1 MDFGGMWA
9 AALGSLPQTGDAWV
23 ALFWA
28 ILQNSWT
35 RSLALI
41 VIVYMT
47 IRVIAGI
54 YSGDKQG
61 AEIGPIAIRQ
71 HSSGRHGRDTVRMPH
86 QLMPMTM
93 DGVSAKCKIFY
104 VYNDTRGR
112 RRKQLVHT
120 IEQATLSISPVA
132 LPAVQDMIF
141 GQEVP
146 QDVETQHVCFPP
158 VDIVEAPDPVPA
170 TPKMATD
177 YVRLH
182 KILENWTEDD
192 TAARVSMSAD
202 VKDEVRTNKE
212 GFIAGYASR
221 LRKADRRWRLG
232 FKRLYENRPNAIGS
246 YYLKLE
252 FSHEPLFVLTRHPD
266 RDLKMTAW
274 LTILT
279 SMFAL
284 IMDWWP
290 QNSAPFGFVPPSE
303 IARPAEHAPPPRT
316 ARVVVP

>member
-1 MDFGGMWA
+1 MDFRGLWEA
-9 AALGSLPQTGDAWV
+9 AVGSLPKTWDE
-23 ALFWA
+23 ALELLYA
-28 ILQNSWT
+28 IMENPWT
-35 RSLALI
+35 RALALV
-41 VIVYMT
+41 VIVYLT

-61 AEIGPIAIRQ
+61 AEIGPVAIRP
-71 HSSGRHGRDTVRMPH
+71 HSSGRYGRDTVRMPH

-104 VYNDTRGR
+104 VYNDARGR

-120 IEQATLSISPVA
+120 IDQATLSISPVA
-132 LPAVQDMIF
+132 LPAVKDMIF

-146 QDVETQHVCFPP
+146 DGVETQHVCFPP
-158 VDIVEAPDPVPA
+158 VDIQEAPDPVPA
-170 TPKMATD
+170 TPKTASE

-182 KILENWTEDD
+182 KILESWTEDD
-192 TAARVSMSAD
+192 TAARISMSAD
-202 VKDEVRTNKE
+202 IKDEVATNKID
-212 GFIAGYASR
+212 FIDGYSKR
-221 LRKADRRWRLG
+221 LTKADRGLRWG
-232 FKRLYENRPNAIGS
+232 FKRLHENRPNVIGS
-246 YYLKLE
+246 YYLKFE

-290 QNSAPFGFVPPSE
+290 QGSAPFGFVPPGFVVS
-303 IARPAEHAPPPRT
+303 ADGPSTKP
-316 ARVVVP
+316 ARVIVP